1 MRSQHGKTLYNSQ
14 IAEYQTERENSEN
27 SQKKKKKK
35 KRKKKWIHKSK
46 AKD

>member
-1 MRSQHGKTLYNSQ
+1 MRAQQGKTLYNSQ

-35 KRKKKWIHKSK
+35 RKKNWTHKSK